1 MKICVS
7 VGIYDAFEDAN
18 ISSEIIKN
26 NWPKNS
32 ELFLIAGLTK
42 KDTKQHLS
50 KNFSKSIY
58 INTPK
63 THFYK
68 KNKENVVI
76 QRSLRVFESIIK
88 TGIEAIKH
96 DCDYIVYLSAGSW
109 ILEPKKLIKIISKMK
124 NKTFGVRIANRS
136 KYLLVDDHFLI
147 VNLKNAKINGIY
159 NLSLNGREFNPLSLT
174 LNEIHG
180 VLYMW
185 LNKSPINHVLVYSDF
200 SYAINHLGQKPHTF
214 NPLIFDPNYLLL
226 HSNKSFLEVECLRKI
241 YIDRFVKI
249 KVL

>member
-26 NWPKNS
+26 NWPKKLRAFFNCWTYKKRYKTTFIQKI
-32 ELFLIAGLTK
+32 FLK
-42 KDTKQHLS
+42 V
-50 KNFSKSIY
+50 SIL
-58 INTPK
+58 ILQK
-63 THFYK
+63 RIFYK

-147 VNLKNAKINGIY
+147 
-159 NLSLNGREFNPLSLT
+159 S
-174 LNEIHG
+174 
-180 VLYMW
+180 
-185 LNKSPINHVLVYSDF
+185 
-200 SYAINHLGQKPHTF
+200 
-214 NPLIFDPNYLLL
+214 
-226 HSNKSFLEVECLRKI
+226 
-241 YIDRFVKI
+241 
-249 KVL
+249 